1 METPVQVNEVKAE
14 AASTPPPETT
24 LPTPLLTKFRAVI
37 QGGSKRGNN
46 NAIFTTNDLRGLVE
60 VAATFSDKITFFVDA
75 DGVKVRVLDS

>member
-1 METPVQVNEVKAE
+1 METPVNPVNEAE
-14 AASTPPPETT
+14 AAPTPPPETA
-24 LPTPLLTKFRAVI
+24 PAPLLTKFRAVI